1 MDALKERLTRP
12 TLGYENPVTPDYL
25 ETIVRWMEERH
36 GYKIGAEEIITCTGA
51 IDALKIAILAFT
63 KPGDGILIQQPV
75 YGPFSAAIQTSGR
88 KVVNNRL
95 LYESGVYQIDF
106 DDLEEKAS
114 DPHTT
119 MLAFCNPHNPVGR
132 VWSVEELHRIYDIC
146 RRHDVYIVSDE
157 VHGDIVRAACT
168 YTPMGRIGTEKV
180 IMTTTP
186 GKAFNVSG
194 LHLAHVLIGSPV
206 TREAFV
212 RERGRS
218 FPSPFAAA
226 AAKAAYSEGGTWP
239 VSYTHLD
246 VYKRQLYWPGHVPGG
261 TVCHHILSSLDFLPT
276 FASLCKTKPREGIA
290 IDGIDFSPLLTGK
303 TETASRNTFFYYFMN
318 DLEAVREGKWKL
330 HVRKNGEQVQ
340 LLYCLLYTSRCV

>member
-1 MDALKERLTRP
+1 MAYDFDRLVNRNGISVKYDMAGLLWPGMKLAENVIPMWIADMDFACCDHILDALKERLTRP

-206 TREAFV
+206 TRGK
-212 RERGRS
+212 GRI
-218 FPSPFAAA
+218 F
-226 AAKAAYSEGGTWP
+226 
-239 VSYTHLD
+239 
-246 VYKRQLYWPGHVPGG
+246 
-261 TVCHHILSSLDFLPT
+261 
-276 FASLCKTKPREGIA
+276 
-290 IDGIDFSPLLTGK
+290 
-303 TETASRNTFFYYFMN
+303 
-318 DLEAVREGKWKL
+318 
-330 HVRKNGEQVQ
+330 
-340 LLYCLLYTSRCV
+340 